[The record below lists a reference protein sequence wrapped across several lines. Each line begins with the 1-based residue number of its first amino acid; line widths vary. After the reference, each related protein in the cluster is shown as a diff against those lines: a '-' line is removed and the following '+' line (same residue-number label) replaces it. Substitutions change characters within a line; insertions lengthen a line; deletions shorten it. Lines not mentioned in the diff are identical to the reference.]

1 MKRGDL
7 NQAITLLKNARA
19 SRVHVKAAITKAKAA
34 AQAAPTDIYA
44 GTAVVISCDE
54 ALAHLNDLR
63 RATGTAAR
71 ILEEADTYDLLNE
84 INRASLIHQ
93 LERVGHRKVTDMVDE
108 ILRLREENAALKART
123 CSGRSQT
130 GGFHSGGFV
139 GVGMPK
145 FSVKLDMSEFERSN
159 LLAML
164 NGVTGKPKPVSLE
177 TATREYQEALREA
190 AETYASRVTEL
201 LKQPGAPIKIDVTA
215 TGGFTKRYADGRMAE
230 MIADPAIVSSIIA
243 YE

>member
-1 MKRGDL
+1 MKREDL
-7 NQAITLLKNARA
+7 NQAITLLENARA
-19 SRVHVKAAITKAKAA
+19 SRVLAKATIAKAKAA
-34 AQAAPTDIYA
+34 TQSIPSDIYA
-44 GTAVVISCDE
+44 PAALAIFHDE
-54 ALAHLNDLR
+54 ALAHLEDIR
-63 RATGTAAR
+63 RSTGLAAR
-71 ILEEADTYDLLNE
+71 ILKEAAKFEDMPGRDALLNLLA
-84 INRASLIHQ
+84 RTGHHKVSDMAS
-93 LERVGHRKVTDMVDE
+93 EV
-108 ILRLREENAALKART
+108 LRLREETAALKART
-123 CSGRSQT
+123 CPGRSQT

-145 FSVKLDMSEFERSN
+145 FSVKLDMSEFERSQ

-201 LKQPGAPIKIDVTA
+201 LKQPDAPMAIDVKA
-215 TGGFTKRYADGRMAE
+215 TGGFTKRYEDGRLVE
-230 MIADPAIVSSIIA
+230 MVADPAIVSSIVT